1 MNNFKL
7 WKLSIKELRGSFN
20 EFKIVITSIFLG
32 VFIISA
38 VGSLSENLKFEINDQ
53 RSELLGGSFEL
64 STTYQKFPQKI
75 KRWLEVNGKTSEV
88 IELRTMLSSNKNS
101 IVKRRL
107 VELKAVDENW
117 PLVGNISIKPEQS
130 LNQSINN
137 TNFNG
142 VLIDKN
148 VKNQLNLN
156 LGDMLNLGDSKI
168 IIKGILKKEPDRMF
182 SFATFGSRVLLS
194 IKTLQKTNLIIPG
207 SLVKYKIKFIPNE
220 KNINLSYLSKLVE
233 GTNIS
238 IRDVNSNTNNFNN
251 FIERTSLFI
260 SMVGLITLLIS
271 GIGIS
276 NGVKGY
282 IIKKIKNIAIL
293 KSLGAKNTQV
303 FLIYLFQ
310 VMVIFLLSI
319 IPALLAGISIPF
331 ILSPIISSELF
342 DTFQAR
348 IFLQPIIISFSFGLI
363 VCLLFTI
370 IPIART
376 YEIKPIQLIRYSAHN
391 IHNQNSK
398 NIKIFIIFLICLLCY
413 LTVIM
418 TNDIKLSVYIFTSIV
433 ISFIILSV
441 FTNLY
446 FYILKKINFKIG
458 SLSELVRK
466 SIISKNSFSKAI
478 VVSFSIGLSLLIS
491 LNIIEESLDN
501 KISKTINQEA
511 PNHFLIDIQPNQI
524 ETIKKIASASKD
536 VLFLNSQPML
546 RGRITEINDIKVAN
560 LKVNKDVQ
568 WVLKRDR
575 AFSWTNERPENS
587 KLIRGEWWEK
597 DYNGPLLVS
606 IGDKIAKGMNLKI
619 GDNIR
624 FNILGR
630 NFEATIFNTREI
642 IWENMN
648 INFIFVLSES
658 SLTNAPHTW
667 IASTTSDD
675 KEINN
680 DFIEK
685 VVNEFSNI
693 SSISIEES
701 YKAIKSIL
709 DLLIII
715 INSIALITLLSGV
728 IVLAGILDV
737 SKKDKLYEIAIFKI
751 LGASPKKISLLWLY
765 EYLIIGLMA
774 SLISLLIGCVV
785 SFILLDFVFNVNFY
799 INYSTLIILS
809 FIVPTLITIF
819 SFLKM
824 FKLILSKPLQVLR
837 VHFH

>member
-7 WKLSIKELRGSFN
+7 WKLSIKELRGSFS

-238 IRDVNSNTNNFNN
+238 IRDVNSSTNNFNN

-331 ILSPIISSELF
+331 LLSPIISSELF

-376 YEIKPIQLIRYSAHN
+376 YKIKPIQLIRYSAHN

-546 RGRITEINDIKVAN
+546 RGRITEINDIKVEN

-680 DFIEK
+680 SFIEK

-709 DLLIII
+709 NLLIII

-774 SLISLLIGCVV
+774 SLISLMIGCVV